1 MIRKNSS
8 IIYFYI
14 LYFFLLYSSD
24 TAVQFQDFVYL
35 SQVVQALCI
44 KAEAE
49 HYRRYISVDDVFTR
63 GTLYWQLVRALM
75 YVHYTCMYSTSHI
88 VSIHALA

>member
-1 MIRKNSS
+1 MKKFS
-8 IIYFYI
+8 
-14 LYFFLLYSSD
+14 FLHISLFYSSD

-35 SQVVQALCI
+35 SQVVQAVCI

-63 GTLYWQLVRALM
+63 GTLYWQLVRSLM
-75 YVHYTCMYSTSHI
+75 HVYIHVHVRLLYKYDIYIHTSTLAYS
-88 VSIHALA
+88 